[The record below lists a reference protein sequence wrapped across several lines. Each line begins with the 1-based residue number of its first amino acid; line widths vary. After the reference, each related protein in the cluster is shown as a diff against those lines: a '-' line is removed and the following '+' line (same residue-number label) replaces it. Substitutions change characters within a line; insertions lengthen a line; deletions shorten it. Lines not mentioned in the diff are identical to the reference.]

1 MNVYKTPIPVR
12 FRDLDAMGHVN
23 NAVYFTYFE
32 EGRKNFFFDCNTDKN
47 QSFNFILARIT
58 CDYLRPVSM
67 TSNLILQI
75 RVTEI
80 GRKSFHLG
88 YRLLDAKDE
97 SVVYAEG
104 GSIQVCYDYARKKSI
119 EVPEDMRE
127 KLAGYVSCPS
137 S

>member
-1 MNVYKTPIPVR
+1 MNVFTTPIPVR

-32 EGRKNFFFDCNTDKN
+32 EGRKDFFLGFNTDKN
-47 QSFNFILARIT
+47 QAFNFILARIT
-58 CDYLRPVSM
+58 CDYLRPVGL
-67 TSNLILQI
+67 TSNLVVQI

-80 GRKSFHLG
+80 GRKSFQLG
-88 YRLLDAKDE
+88 YRLVDAKDE

-104 GSIQVCYDYARKKSI
+104 VSVQVCYDYGKDTSI

-127 KLAGYVSCPS
+127 KLTGYVSPPS

>member
-1 MNVYKTPIPVR
+1 MLRDSQKKTGDKRNKNAFKTPIPVR

-32 EGRKNFFFDCNTDKN
+32 EERKNFFLDCNTDDN

-58 CDYLRPVSM
+58 CDYLRPVSI
-67 TSNLILQI
+67 TSNFILQI

-88 YRLLDAKDE
+88 YRLRDAQDE
-97 SVVYAEG
+97 SAIYAEG
-104 GSIQVCYDYARKKSI
+104 SG
-119 EVPEDMRE
+119 M
-127 KLAGYVSCPS
+127 L
-137 S
+137 